1 MGMKNSKAMEVIK
14 KNLLSIL
21 CGVVAVAAVVATYW
35 PVGNM
40 FGTLQAATEQ
50 RRQVYTELEGLLTK
64 SRQLPLTDPAK
75 TQQDDLKTFPNKKTI
90 DQGTSVTD
98 AVHTQSTQMVTLI
111 EDLNKNSHAPLVP
124 YVLPDTEQDSLL
136 YGFAGLYQAVLS
148 TDPPDNSEKYQRLVA
163 MLKQAKAE
171 NLRNDVLQGGI
182 PPTDVEITDRK
193 DFIKKTV
200 YDPMVYTINSQ
211 PVNQEEV
218 TAKFNAAAL
227 KLPDQ
232 MRYEVATKHKMY
244 VANDAFAVNPA
255 MTGNGRPNTVDI
267 WYSQMT
273 LWIQQDVANALKE
286 ANANATNIL
295 DAPVKH
301 LWKLIIPSGSTAGG
315 GTPFGPGIYT
325 DASSSAA
332 GAAAPVAPTPVDGSD
347 ILPLNTMK
355 VPTVSVTGRVSN
367 PMYDVVQFTLIIDV
381 DASQIPAVLAA
392 LSHNQLM
399 DVMSLTATSV
409 DPDDMQQQG
418 FFYGST
424 SVVQLTLSCEA
435 LFMRQWTQ
443 NLMPDSVKRLR
454 GIAPPGPAPAQPTAQ

>member
-1 MGMKNSKAMEVIK
+1 MKNSKAMEVIK

-21 CGVVAVAAVVATYW
+21 CGVVAIAAVVATYW

-50 RRQVYTELEGLLTK
+50 RRQVYTELEGMLTK

-75 TQQDDLKTFPNKKTI
+75 TQQDEWKTFPNKKAI
-90 DQGTSVTD
+90 ELGTTVTD
-98 AVHTQSTQMVTLI
+98 AVHNQSVEMVKLI
-111 EDLNKNSHAPLVP
+111 EGLNQKSHAPLVA
-124 YVLPDTEQDSLL
+124 YVLPDSQQASLL
-136 YGFAGLYQAVLS
+136 YNFAKLYQAVLS
-148 TDPPDNSEKYQRLVA
+148 TASPDDADKYGQFA
-163 MLKQAKAE
+163 AALKQAGLA

-182 PPTDVEITDRK
+182 PPTDAEITDRK
-193 DFIKKTV
+193 DVMKKTV
-200 YDPMVYTINSQ
+200 FDPQVYTYNGA
-211 PVNQEEV
+211 PANLDEV
-218 TAKFNAAAL
+218 TAKYNAAAL

-244 VANDAFAVNPA
+244 VANDAFAINPA
-255 MTGNGRPNTVDI
+255 MISTGEPNTTDI

-301 LWKLIIPSGSTAGG
+301 LLKLTIPAAATGG

-325 DASSSAA
+325 DAVAAA
-332 GAAAPVAPTPVDGSD
+332 GGAAVPVAPTPVDGSD
-347 ILPLNTMK
+347 IVALTP
-355 VPTVSVTGRVSN
+355 VPTVSPTGRVSN
-367 PMYDVVQFTLIIDV
+367 PMYDVVQFTLVIDV

-409 DPDDMQQQG
+409 DPEDMQQQG
-418 FFYGST
+418 FFYGSAP
-424 SVVQLTLSCEA
+424 VVQLTLSCES

-454 GIAPPGPAPAQPTAQ
+454 GIAPPGPAPAQPSAQ